1 MRKYIGQSLL
11 FFFLAAILLTS
22 CEEEYKSDLKFD
34 YDVKIKS
41 FSVSGID
48 GVVNEAKKT
57 VTVTVESSDNVDV
70 SDVSPQIV
78 LPEGATITPEIT
90 ANMDFTGPIEFTII
104 NGNIY
109 TKYTIIVSEKFYF
122 AFLGEPASVN
132 AMTIEDDKKA
142 AEWFLAQYADGEYVS
157 FSQIADGSVDL
168 SKYDA
173 VWYHSDQGTRPCWPD
188 AQMLYGVAD
197 NQAIVS
203 KLREYYESGGNI
215 LLTNFAGSL
224 VDEIGIVSEPK
235 YAPNNAFGD
244 VEANPDSQNWGDWDL
259 KWYADPESP
268 LASGLNYK
276 SDDPTKFIMLP
287 NGVARRNRTNQ
298 YNVAG
303 WTDYAVGGSTI
314 PERVS
319 YFETV
324 NNCKVM
330 VTNWNSEEINMVVWP
345 KHDGKGAAIFI
356 GSGTY
361 DWYAENDVENTAG
374 NREKLTSNSLT
385 YLFTQSKN

>member
-1 MRKYIGQSLL
+1 MKKHIRLSLL
-11 FFFLAAILLTS
+11 FLFLAAILATS
-22 CEEEYKSDLKFD
+22 CEDEYKSDLNFD

-41 FSVSGID
+41 FSVNGIE
-48 GVVNEAKKT
+48 GVIDEAKKT
-57 VTVTVESSDNVDV
+57 VTVTVESSDNIDV
-70 SDVSPQIV
+70 SDVSPAIE
-78 LPEGATITPEIT
+78 LPAGATITPAIT
-90 ANMDFTGPIEFTII
+90 TDMDFTSPVEFTIV

-142 AEWFLAQYADGEYVS
+142 AEWFLAQYSDGEYVS

-197 NQAIVS
+197 NPTIVS
-203 KLREYYESGGNI
+203 KLKEYYDNGGNI

-224 VDEIGIVSEPK
+224 VDEIGIVSEAK

-244 VEANPDSQNWGDWDL
+244 IEANPDSYNWGDWDL
-259 KWYADPESP
+259 KWYASLESS
-268 LASGLNYK
+268 LASGLNFK

-298 YNVAG
+298 YNVAD

-314 PERVS
+314 SERVS

-324 NNCKVM
+324 NSCKVM
-330 VTNWNSEEINMVVWP
+330 VTNWNSEEINMVVWD

-385 YLFTQSKN
+385 YLFAQSKN